1 MKKILITGAAGLVG
15 QNIIARLKGV
25 DGLEIIGID
34 KHPSNTALLR
44 RLNPEIEV
52 LEADLAVPGEW
63 QNAFRGVDAV
73 LLNQA
78 QIGGL
83 DEHEFIENN
92 VTATENIV
100 AAMRMHKTPYFVHIS
115 SSVVNSKA
123 DDFYTRSKTAQEQLI
138 DTVTDI
144 PHVILRPTLMFGWFD
159 RKHLGWLR
167 RFMDRTPAFPIP
179 GDGKFIRQPLYVGD
193 LAAIII
199 SSMEKMPTGTYDIS
213 GLEQVYYG
221 DLINLI
227 HSTVKPKARII
238 NIPYTVFWWLLFVYG
253 KVSAKPPF
261 TTSQLEALVIPETFP
276 VIDWPTVFG
285 VEATPLRKAISET
298 YLHPTYSKIVL
309 DF

>member
-52 LEADLAVPGEW
+52 IEADLAVPGEW
-63 QNAFRGVDAV
+63 QNSFRGVDAV

-100 AAMRMHKTPYFVHIS
+100 VAMRMHKTPYFVHIS

-123 DDFYTRSKTAQEQLI
+123 DDFYTRSKTAQEQFI

-167 RFMDRTPAFPIP
+167 RFMDRTPVFPIP

-193 LAAIII
+193 FAAIII

-238 NIPYTVFWWLLFVYG
+238 NIPYRVFWWLLFVYG
-253 KVSAKPPF
+253 KLSSKPPF

-276 VIDWPTVFG
+276 VIDWPAVFG

>member
-193 LAAIII
+193 FAAIII